1 MRILAI
7 DHGNAR
13 AGAAICDPSETIS
26 RPLDVV
32 EPPQAAAVARIASD
46 EGAELIVVGLPVS
59 LDGTEREQA
68 AAARAFAAELA
79 AATELPVETYDE
91 RLTTRMA
98 AESSR
103 AGARAAADSI
113 AAAHL
118 LESFMQARSAA
129 DSGRDRGG

>member
-13 AGAAICDPSETIS
+13 AGCAVCDPSETIT

-32 EPPQAAAVARIASD
+32 EPPDPAAVAALARE

-59 LDGTEREQA
+59 LDGSEREQA
-68 AAARAFAAELA
+68 EIARRFAASLA
-79 AATELPVETYDE
+79 EESDLPVETYDE

-98 AESSR
+98 SATAR
-103 AGARAAADSI
+103 AGSKAAADSI

-118 LESFMQARSAA
+118 LESFLLSRA
-129 DSGRDRGG
+129 G

>member
-1 MRILAI
+1 MRVLAI

-13 AGAAICDPSETIS
+13 AGVAVSDPTETIT

-32 EPPQAAAVARIASD
+32 EPPDAAEIARIAAA

-59 LDGTEREQA
+59 LDGEEGEQA
-68 AAARAFAAELA
+68 AIARAFAAELA
-79 AATELPVETYDE
+79 AATELPVDTYDE

-98 AESSR
+98 AETAR
-103 AGARAAADSI
+103 TGAGAAPDSI

-118 LESFMQARSAA
+118 LDGYLLARRSE
-129 DSGRDRGG
+129 G

>member
-13 AGAAICDPSETIS
+13 AGAAICDPSETIT
-26 RPLDVV
+26 RPLEVV
-32 EPPQAAAVARIASD
+32 EPPQASAVARLAAD

-59 LDGTEREQA
+59 LDGAEREQA
-68 AAARAFAAELA
+68 AAARAFAAELEA
-79 AATELPVETYDE
+79 STELPVETYDE

-98 AESSR
+98 AETTR
-103 AGARAAADSI
+103 AGAKAAADSI

-118 LESFMQARSAA
+118 LESFMHARAA
-129 DSGRDRGG
+129 QGGA

>member
-13 AGAAICDPSETIS
+13 AGCAVCDPSETIT

-32 EPPQAAAVARIASD
+32 EPPDPAAVARVAAE
-46 EGAELIVVGLPVS
+46 EGAEMIVVGLPVS
-59 LDGTEREQA
+59 LDGSEREQA
-68 AAARAFAAELA
+68 EIARDFAAALGAECD
-79 AATELPVETYDE
+79 LPVETYDE

-98 AESSR
+98 SATAQ
-103 AGARAAADSI
+103 AGSKAAPDSI

-118 LESFMQARSAA
+118 LESFLLSRA
-129 DSGRDRGG
+129 G

>member
-1 MRILAI
+1 MRVLAI

-13 AGAAICDPSETIS
+13 AGVAVSDPTETIT

-32 EPPQAAAVARIASD
+32 EPPDPDAVARVAEA

-59 LDGTEREQA
+59 LDGSEGEQA
-68 AAARAFAAELA
+68 QVARAFAAELA
-79 AATELPVETYDE
+79 AATGLPVETYDE

-98 AESSR
+98 ADTAR
-103 AGARAAADSI
+103 AGAEAAPDSI

-118 LESFMQARSAA
+118 LDGFLLSR
-129 DSGRDRGG
+129 RGQN